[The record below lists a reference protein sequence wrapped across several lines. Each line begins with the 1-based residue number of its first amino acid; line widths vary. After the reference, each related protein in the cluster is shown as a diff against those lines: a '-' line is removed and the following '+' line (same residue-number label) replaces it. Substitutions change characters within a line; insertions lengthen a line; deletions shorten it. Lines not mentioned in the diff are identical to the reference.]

1 MTPTSKSPLPA
12 VLDPLVAAVMEQLK
26 EQVEAKRRVIAEK
39 DQAISAKDLAIA
51 KKDQAL
57 FAAEAIIEQLK
68 EALRLERIR
77 KYGKQS
83 EKLSDLQL
91 QLLDLEPAVSSEEV
105 AGEVERGPL
114 PDASSSAQSDNTTAA
129 KPSSARQKHPG
140 RNELPAHL
148 ERVDKIIPCASE
160 QCACGK
166 CGKEKKVIGYERTEV
181 LSMKPAEYY
190 VTVLLR
196 EKRACVKCEEQG
208 VTTAAVLARIAPKSI
223 FADETIIEFIIRKYA
238 DSLPLFRQ
246 QAMLRRD
253 AGMDVALST
262 INDAVLRVGELL
274 IPVVDGMARDLLSGG
289 YIQADETYCGVQTQ
303 EKKGEN
309 HRAWFW
315 QYSAPG
321 KGVIFDF
328 EMTRGREVPHKFFKN
343 YGGILHT
350 DGYVA
355 YEKDVGN
362 KDVIRACCWAHA
374 RRRFIDALKVQ
385 TKGHVADNKVER
397 VVALMDDL
405 FAIDREARE
414 QSLSLED
421 RHALRQER
429 APALLDE
436 LKPLLLEML
445 ASRAYLKK
453 SVAGQAIAY
462 TLKRWEKLTHFL
474 EHPVIELSTNWAE
487 NSMRPIAIGRRNWL
501 QIGSKEAGPK
511 IAAIFSIMESCRKL
525 GVPVRKYLADVL
537 PGLAD
542 RSIQSLAELTPM
554 AYAAKQAK

>member
-1 MTPTSKSPLPA
+1 
-12 VLDPLVAAVMEQLK
+12 VLDPVVAAVMEQLK

-39 DQAISAKDLAIA
+39 DQAIA

-77 KYGKQS
+77 KFGKQS

-91 QLLDLEPAVSSEEV
+91 ELLTGEPAVSSEEV

-114 PDASSSAQSDNTTAA
+114 PDASASAQPNNTPAA

-148 ERVDKIIPCASE
+148 ERVDKIIPCAPE

-166 CGKEKKVIGYERTEV
+166 CGKEKKIIGYERTEV

-196 EKRACVKCEEQG
+196 EKRACAKCEEDG
-208 VTTAAVLARIAPKSI
+208 VTTAALLARIAPKSI

-253 AGMDVALST
+253 AGIDVALST

-274 IPVVDGMARDLLSGG
+274 IPVVDGMARDLLTGG

-321 KGVIFDF
+321 LGVVFDF
-328 EMTRGREVPHKFFKN
+328 EMTRGREVPREFFKN

-350 DGYVA
+350 DGYAA

-385 TKGHVADNKVER
+385 TKGQVADSKVER
-397 VVALMDDL
+397 VVVLLDGL

-414 QSLSLED
+414 QHLSLED

-445 ASRAYLKK
+445 ASHAYLKK

-462 TLKRWEKLTHFL
+462 TLKRWQKLTHFM

-525 GVPVRKYLADVL
+525 GVPVRQYLADVL

-542 RSIQSLAELTPM
+542 RSIQALAELTPM
-554 AYAAKQAK
+554 AYAAKTAK

>member
-1 MTPTSKSPLPA
+1 MNPTSKSPLPA

-114 PDASSSAQSDNTTAA
+114 ADASSSAQSDNTTAA

-321 KGVIFDF
+321 LGVVFDF

-362 KDVIRACCWAHA
+362 KEVIRACCWAHA

-385 TKGHVADNKVER
+385 TKGHVADSKVER
-397 VVALMDDL
+397 VVALMDGL
-405 FAIDREARE
+405 FAIDREALE
-414 QSLSLED
+414 QKLSLED

>member
-1 MTPTSKSPLPA
+1 MNPASRSPLPA
-12 VLDPLVAAVMEQLK
+12 VLDPVVASIVAQLHEQ
-26 EQVEAKRRVIAEK
+26 IA
-39 DQAISAKDLAIA
+39 S
-51 KKDQAL
+51 KDQAL
-57 FAAEAIIEQLK
+57 HAAEQIIQQLK

-91 QLLDLEPAVSSEEV
+91 ELLTGEPGVSSEEV

-114 PDASSSAQSDNTTAA
+114 PDASASAQSDSTPAA
-129 KPSSARQKHPG
+129 KPSSARHKHPG

-148 ERVDKIIPCASE
+148 VRVDKIIPCAPE

-196 EKRACVKCEEQG
+196 EKRACAKCEERG

-315 QYSAPG
+315 QYSAPA

-328 EMTRGREVPHKFFKN
+328 EMTRGREVPQKFFKS

-385 TKGHVADNKVER
+385 TKGHVADSKVER
-397 VVALMDDL
+397 VVALMDGL

-414 QSLSLED
+414 QNLSLED

-429 APALLDE
+429 APASLDE
-436 LKPLLLEML
+436 LKALLLEML

-525 GVPVRKYLADVL
+525 GVPVRQYLADVL

-542 RSIQSLAELTPM
+542 RSIQSLAELSPM
-554 AYAAKQAK
+554 AYAAKMIE

>member
-1 MTPTSKSPLPA
+1 
-12 VLDPLVAAVMEQLK
+12 MEQLK

-39 DQAISAKDLAIA
+39 DQAISAKDLTIA

-57 FAAEAIIEQLK
+57 AAAEAIIEQLK

-91 QLLDLEPAVSSEEV
+91 ELLAGEPGVSSEEV

-114 PDASSSAQSDNTTAA
+114 PDASASAQSDNTPAA
-129 KPSSARQKHPG
+129 KPSSARHKHPG

-148 ERVDKIIPCASE
+148 ARVDKIIPCAPE

-196 EKRACVKCEEQG
+196 EKRACAKCEERG

-223 FADETIIEFIIRKYA
+223 FADEAIIEFIIRKYA

-321 KGVIFDF
+321 LGVIFDF
-328 EMTRGREVPHKFFKN
+328 EMTRGREVPQKFFKN

-385 TKGHVADNKVER
+385 TKGHVADSKVER
-397 VVALMDDL
+397 AVALMDGL

-436 LKPLLLEML
+436 LKALLLEML

-525 GVPVRKYLADVL
+525 GVPVRQYLADVL

-554 AYAAKQAK
+554 AYAAKMTK

>member
-1 MTPTSKSPLPA
+1 MNPASRSPLPA
-12 VLDPLVAAVMEQLK
+12 VLDPVVASIVAQLK
-26 EQVEAKRRVIAEK
+26 EQLQEQRQKTEA
-39 DQAISAKDLAIA
+39 
-51 KKDQAL
+51 KDQAL
-57 FAAEAIIEQLK
+57 HAAEQIIQQLK

-91 QLLDLEPAVSSEEV
+91 ELLTGEPGVSSEEV

-114 PDASSSAQSDNTTAA
+114 PDASASAQSDNTPAA

-148 ERVDKIIPCASE
+148 ERVDKIIPCAPE

-196 EKRACVKCEEQG
+196 EKRACAKCEERG

-223 FADETIIEFIIRKYA
+223 FADETIIEFILRKYA

-246 QAMLRRD
+246 QTMLRRD

-274 IPVVDGMARDLLSGG
+274 IPVVDGMARDLLTGG

-303 EKKGEN
+303 EKMGEN

-315 QYSAPG
+315 QYSAPA

-328 EMTRGREVPHKFFKN
+328 EMTRGREVPQKFFKN

-385 TKGHVADNKVER
+385 TKGHVADSKVER
-397 VVALMDDL
+397 VVALMDGL

-414 QSLSLED
+414 QNLSLED
-421 RHALRQER
+421 RHVLRHER

-436 LKPLLLEML
+436 LKALLLEML

-462 TLKRWEKLTHFL
+462 TLKRWEKLTHFM

-487 NSMRPIAIGRRNWL
+487 NSMRPIAIP
-501 QIGSKEAGPK
+501 QTFCP
-511 IAAIFSIMESCRKL
+511 CR
-525 GVPVRKYLADVL
+525 
-537 PGLAD
+537 PGIRDSL
-542 RSIQSLAELTPM
+542 SLAPALRAESSLSR
-554 AYAAKQAK
+554 

>member
-1 MTPTSKSPLPA
+1 MNPASMSPLAA
-12 VLDPLVAAVMEQLK
+12 VLDPVAASIVAQLK
-26 EQVEAKRRVIAEK
+26 EQLQQQRQKIEAK
-39 DQAISAKDLAIA
+39 DQAIA

-57 FAAEAIIEQLK
+57 FAAEAIIEQLR

-91 QLLDLEPAVSSEEV
+91 ELLVGEPGVSSEEV

-114 PDASSSAQSDNTTAA
+114 PEQSADDGESKSPTA
-129 KPSSARQKHPG
+129 KQQSARKNHPG

-148 ERVDKIIPCASE
+148 ERVEKIIASAPE

-166 CGKEKKVIGYERTEV
+166 CGKEKKLIGYERTEL
-181 LSMKPAEYY
+181 LSMKPVEYF
-190 VTVLLR
+190 VTVLMR
-196 EKRACVKCEEQG
+196 EKRACTICKEQG
-208 VTTAAVLARIAPKSI
+208 VNTAAAPARIAPKSI

-253 AGMDVALST
+253 AGIDVALST
-262 INDAVLRVGELL
+262 INDAVLGVGELL
-274 IPVVDGMARDLLSGG
+274 IPVVDGMARDLLTGG
-289 YIQADETYCGVQTQ
+289 YVQADETYCGVQTPD
-303 EKKGEN
+303 KKGEN

-315 QYSAPG
+315 QYSAPI

-328 EMTRGREVPHKFFKN
+328 EMTRAREVPREFFKD

-350 DGYVA
+350 DGYAA
-355 YEKDVGN
+355 YEKDVGTKN
-362 KDVIRACCWAHA
+362 VTRACCWAHA

-385 TKGHVADNKVER
+385 TQGHAADSGLER
-397 VVALMDDL
+397 TVALMDEL
-405 FAIDREARE
+405 FTIDREARE
-414 QSLSLED
+414 QSLTLED

-429 APALLDE
+429 APALLE
-436 LKPLLLEML
+436 QLQALLLKMK
-445 ASRAYLKK
+445 ASRVYLKK
-453 SVAGQAIAY
+453 SIAGQAIDY
-462 TLKRWEKLTHFL
+462 TLKRWEKLTCFL
-474 EHPVIELSTNWAE
+474 KHPVIELSTNWAE

-525 GVPVRKYLADVL
+525 GVPIRQYLADVL

-542 RSIQSLAELTPM
+542 RSIQSLAELTPA
-554 AYAAKQAK
+554 AYAAKLAK

>member
-1 MTPTSKSPLPA
+1 MTPTSKSPLRV
-12 VLDPLVAAVMEQLK
+12 VLDPVSAVINAQLTAQLVERDAQLLRL
-26 EQVEAKRRVIAEK
+26 Q
-39 DQAISAKDLAIA
+39 
-51 KKDQAL
+51 QAL
-57 FAAEAIIEQLK
+57 ATSEMRAQKFEE
-68 EALRLERIR
+68 ELRLERIK

-91 QLLDLEPAVSSEEV
+91 KLLDLEPAVSSDEIKAEI
-105 AGEVERGPL
+105 ERGPL
-114 PDASSSAQSDNTTAA
+114 PGSTENDNATE
-129 KPSSARQKHPG
+129 KQRRSRQNHPG
-140 RNELPAHL
+140 RNELPASL
-148 ERVDKIIPCASE
+148 ERIDKIIPCAPE
-160 QCACGK
+160 FCTCGK
-166 CGKEKKVIGYERTEV
+166 CGGDTKVIGYDISEV
-181 LSMKPAEYY
+181 LDRKPAAYF
-190 VTVLLR
+190 VTRVMG
-196 EKRACVKCEEQG
+196 EKRACAHCIEQG
-208 VTTAAVLARIAPKSI
+208 VVTAPTPVRIAPKSI
-223 FADETIIEFIIRKYA
+223 FSDETIICFLISKYA
-238 DSLPLFRQ
+238 DATPLYRQ
-246 QAMLRRD
+246 HAGLLRD
-253 AGMDVALST
+253 FSIDVALST
-262 INDAVLRVGELL
+262 INDAVLRVGEML
-274 IPVVDGMARDLLSGG
+274 IPVIDGMKRDLLTGG
-289 YIQADETYCGVQTQ
+289 YIQADETYCGVQTPD
-303 EKKGEN
+303 KKGEN

-315 QYSAPG
+315 QYSAPT

-328 EMTRGREVPHKFFKN
+328 EMTRGREVPKEFFKN

-350 DGYVA
+350 DGYAA

-385 TKGHVADNKVER
+385 TKGHVADSKVER
-397 VVALMDDL
+397 AVALMDGL

-414 QSLSLED
+414 QNLSLED

-445 ASRAYLKK
+445 ASRTYLKK

-462 TLKRWEKLTHFL
+462 TLKRWQKLTHFL

-525 GVPVRKYLADVL
+525 AVPVRQYLADVL
-537 PGLAD
+537 PGLAE
-542 RSIQSLAELTPM
+542 RSIQSLAELTPA
-554 AYAAKQAK
+554 AYAAKMAK

>member
-1 MTPTSKSPLPA
+1 MNPASRSPLPA
-12 VLDPLVAAVMEQLK
+12 VLDPVVASIVAQLK
-26 EQVEAKRRVIAEK
+26 EQLQEQRQKTEA
-39 DQAISAKDLAIA
+39 
-51 KKDQAL
+51 KDQAL
-57 FAAEAIIEQLK
+57 HAAEQIIQQLK

-91 QLLDLEPAVSSEEV
+91 ELLTGEPGVSSEEV

-114 PDASSSAQSDNTTAA
+114 PDASASAQSDNTPAA

-148 ERVDKIIPCASE
+148 ERVDKIIPCAPE

-196 EKRACVKCEEQG
+196 EKRACAKCEERG

-223 FADETIIEFIIRKYA
+223 FADETIIEFILRKYA

-246 QAMLRRD
+246 QTMLRRD

-274 IPVVDGMARDLLSGG
+274 IPVVDGMARDLLTGG

-303 EKKGEN
+303 EKMGEN

-315 QYSAPG
+315 QYSAPA

-328 EMTRGREVPHKFFKN
+328 EMTRGREVPQKFFKN

-385 TKGHVADNKVER
+385 TKGHVADSKVER
-397 VVALMDDL
+397 VVALMDGL

-414 QSLSLED
+414 QNLSLED
-421 RHALRQER
+421 RHVLRHER

-436 LKPLLLEML
+436 LKALLLEML

-462 TLKRWEKLTHFL
+462 TLKRWEKLTHFM

-525 GVPVRKYLADVL
+525 GVPVRQYLADVL

-554 AYAAKQAK
+554 DYAAKMTK

>member
-1 MTPTSKSPLPA
+1 
-12 VLDPLVAAVMEQLK
+12 VLDPVVASIVAQLHEQ
-26 EQVEAKRRVIAEK
+26 IA
-39 DQAISAKDLAIA
+39 S
-51 KKDQAL
+51 KDQAL
-57 FAAEAIIEQLK
+57 HAAEQIIQQLK

-91 QLLDLEPAVSSEEV
+91 ELLTGEPGVSSEEV

-114 PDASSSAQSDNTTAA
+114 PDASASAQSDSTPAA
-129 KPSSARQKHPG
+129 KPSSARHKHPG

-148 ERVDKIIPCASE
+148 ERVDKIIPCAPE

-196 EKRACVKCEEQG
+196 EKRACAKCEEHG

-315 QYSAPG
+315 QYSAPA

-328 EMTRGREVPHKFFKN
+328 EMTRGREVPQKFFKS

-385 TKGHVADNKVER
+385 TKGHVADSKVER
-397 VVALMDDL
+397 VVALMDGL

-414 QSLSLED
+414 QNLSLED

-429 APALLDE
+429 APASLDE
-436 LKPLLLEML
+436 LKALLLEML

-525 GVPVRKYLADVL
+525 GVPVRQYLADVL

-542 RSIQSLAELTPM
+542 RSIQSLAELSPM
-554 AYAAKQAK
+554 AYAAKMIE

>member
-1 MTPTSKSPLPA
+1 MNPASMSPLAA
-12 VLDPLVAAVMEQLK
+12 VLDPVAASIVAQLK
-26 EQVEAKRRVIAEK
+26 EQLQQQRQKIEAK
-39 DQAISAKDLAIA
+39 DQAIA

-57 FAAEAIIEQLK
+57 FAAEAIIEQLR

-91 QLLDLEPAVSSEEV
+91 ELLVGEPGVSSEEV

-114 PDASSSAQSDNTTAA
+114 PEQSADDGESKSPTA
-129 KPSSARQKHPG
+129 KQQSARKNHPG

-148 ERVDKIIPCASE
+148 ERVEKIIASAPE

-166 CGKEKKVIGYERTEV
+166 CGKEKKLIGYERTEL
-181 LSMKPAEYY
+181 LSMKPVEYF
-190 VTVLLR
+190 VTVLMR
-196 EKRACVKCEEQG
+196 EKRACTACKEQG
-208 VTTAAVLARIAPKSI
+208 VNTAAAPARIAPKSI

-253 AGMDVALST
+253 AGIDVALST
-262 INDAVLRVGELL
+262 INDAVLGVGELL
-274 IPVVDGMARDLLSGG
+274 IPVVDGMARDLLTGG
-289 YIQADETYCGVQTQ
+289 YVQADETYCGVQTPD
-303 EKKGEN
+303 KKGEN

-315 QYSAPG
+315 QYSAPI

-328 EMTRGREVPHKFFKN
+328 EMTRAREVPREFFKD

-350 DGYVA
+350 DGYAA
-355 YEKDVGN
+355 YEKDVGTKN
-362 KDVIRACCWAHA
+362 VTRACCWAHA

-385 TKGHVADNKVER
+385 TQGHAADSGLER
-397 VVALMDDL
+397 TVALMDEL
-405 FAIDREARE
+405 FTIDREARE
-414 QSLSLED
+414 QSLTLED

-429 APALLDE
+429 APALLE
-436 LKPLLLEML
+436 QLQALLLKMK
-445 ASRAYLKK
+445 ASRVYLKK
-453 SVAGQAIAY
+453 SIAGQAIDY
-462 TLKRWEKLTHFL
+462 TLKRWEKLTCFL
-474 EHPVIELSTNWAE
+474 KHPVIELSTNWAE

-525 GVPVRKYLADVL
+525 GVPIRQYLADVL

-542 RSIQSLAELTPM
+542 RSIQSLAELTPA
-554 AYAAKQAK
+554 AYAAKLAK

>member
-1 MTPTSKSPLPA
+1 MNPASMSPLPA
-12 VLDPLVAAVMEQLK
+12 VLDPVVAAIMEQLK
-26 EQVEAKRRVIAEK
+26 EQVEAKRQVIAEK
-39 DQAISAKDLAIA
+39 DQAISAKDQAIA
-51 KKDQAL
+51 KRDQAL

-91 QLLDLEPAVSSEEV
+91 ELLAGEPGVSSEEV

-114 PDASSSAQSDNTTAA
+114 PDASASTLPDNTPAA
-129 KPSSARQKHPG
+129 TPSSTRHKHPG
-140 RNELPAHL
+140 RNELPSHL
-148 ERVDKIIPCASE
+148 ERVEKIIACAPE

-196 EKRACVKCEEQG
+196 EKRACAKCEECG

-274 IPVVDGMARDLLSGG
+274 IPVVDGMKRDLLTGG
-289 YIQADETYCGVQTQ
+289 YIQADETYCGVQTPD
-303 EKKGEN
+303 KKGEN

-328 EMTRGREVPHKFFKN
+328 EMTRAREVPQKFFKN
-343 YGGILHT
+343 YSGILHT
-350 DGYVA
+350 DGYAA

-362 KDVIRACCWAHA
+362 KDVMRACCWAHA

-385 TKGHVADNKVER
+385 TKGHVADSKVER
-397 VVALMDDL
+397 AVALMDGL

-414 QSLSLED
+414 QNLSLED

-445 ASRAYLKK
+445 ASRTYLKK

-462 TLKRWEKLTHFL
+462 TLKRWQKLTHFL

-525 GVPVRKYLADVL
+525 GVPVRQYLAAVL

-542 RSIQSLAELTPM
+542 RSIQNLADLTPV
-554 AYAAKQAK
+554 AYAAKMAK

>member
-1 MTPTSKSPLPA
+1 MNTGDLMTYPHADLRKYVQMDCAPKSSLPT
-12 VLDPLVAAVMEQLK
+12 VLDPFAAS
-26 EQVEAKRRVIAEK
+26 VIAQLHE
-39 DQAISAKDLAIA
+39 QIA
-51 KKDQAL
+51 SKDQAL
-57 FAAEAIIEQLK
+57 HAAEEIIQQLK

-77 KYGKQS
+77 QFGKQS

-91 QLLDLEPAVSSEEV
+91 ELLADEPGVSSEEV

-114 PDASSSAQSDNTTAA
+114 PDASASSLPGNTSAA

-140 RNELPAHL
+140 RNEFPAHL
-148 ERVDKIIPCASE
+148 ERVEKIIACAPN

-196 EKRACVKCEEQG
+196 EKRACAKCEEHG
-208 VTTAAVLARIAPKSI
+208 VATAAVLARIAPKSI
-223 FADETIIEFIIRKYA
+223 FADETIIEFILRKYA

-246 QAMLRRD
+246 RAMLRRD
-253 AGMDVALST
+253 AGIDVALST
-262 INDAVLRVGELL
+262 INDAVLRVGQLL
-274 IPVVDGMARDLLSGG
+274 IPVVDGMARDLLTGG
-289 YIQADETYCGVQTQ
+289 YIQADETYCGVQTP

-315 QYSAPG
+315 QYSAPE

-328 EMTRGREVPHKFFKN
+328 EMTRGREVPQQFFKN

-385 TKGHVADNKVER
+385 TKGQVADSKAER
-397 VVALMDDL
+397 AVALMDGL
-405 FAIDREARE
+405 FAIDREAHE
-414 QSLSLED
+414 QKLSLED

-445 ASRAYLKK
+445 ASPTYLKK

-462 TLKRWEKLTHFL
+462 TLKRWEKLTHFMK
-474 EHPVIELSTNWAE
+474 HPVIELSTNWAE

-525 GVPVRKYLADVL
+525 GVPVRQYLADVL

-554 AYAAKQAK
+554 AYAAKLAK

>member
-1 MTPTSKSPLPA
+1 MNPASMSPLAA
-12 VLDPLVAAVMEQLK
+12 VLDPVAASIVAQLK
-26 EQVEAKRRVIAEK
+26 EQLQQQRQKIEAK
-39 DQAISAKDLAIA
+39 DQAIA

-57 FAAEAIIEQLK
+57 FAAEAIIEQLR

-91 QLLDLEPAVSSEEV
+91 ELLVGEPGVSSEEV

-114 PDASSSAQSDNTTAA
+114 PEQSADDGESKSPTA
-129 KPSSARQKHPG
+129 KQQSARKNHPG

-148 ERVDKIIPCASE
+148 ERVEKIIASAPE

-166 CGKEKKVIGYERTEV
+166 CGKEKKLIGYERTEL
-181 LSMKPAEYY
+181 LSMKPVEYF
-190 VTVLLR
+190 VTVLMR
-196 EKRACVKCEEQG
+196 EKRACTICKEQG
-208 VTTAAVLARIAPKSI
+208 VNTAAAPARIAPKSI

-253 AGMDVALST
+253 AGIDVALST
-262 INDAVLRVGELL
+262 INDAVLGVGELL
-274 IPVVDGMARDLLSGG
+274 IPVVDGMARDLLTGG
-289 YIQADETYCGVQTQ
+289 YVQADETYCGVQTPD
-303 EKKGEN
+303 KKGEN

-315 QYSAPG
+315 QYSAPI

-328 EMTRGREVPHKFFKN
+328 EMTRAREVPREFFKN

-350 DGYVA
+350 DGYAA
-355 YEKDVGN
+355 YEKDVGTKN
-362 KDVIRACCWAHA
+362 VTRACCWAHA

-385 TKGHVADNKVER
+385 TQGHAADSGLER
-397 VVALMDDL
+397 TVALMDEL
-405 FAIDREARE
+405 FTIDREARE

-429 APALLDE
+429 APALLE
-436 LKPLLLEML
+436 QLQALLLKMK
-445 ASRAYLKK
+445 ASRVYLKK
-453 SVAGQAIAY
+453 SIAGQAIDY
-462 TLKRWEKLTHFL
+462 TLKRWEKLTCFL
-474 EHPVIELSTNWAE
+474 KHPVIELSTNWAE

-525 GVPVRKYLADVL
+525 GVPIRQYLADVL

-542 RSIQSLAELTPM
+542 RSIQSLAELTPA
-554 AYAAKQAK
+554 AYAAKLAK

>member
-1 MTPTSKSPLPA
+1 MNPVSKSPLPA
-12 VLDPLVAAVMEQLK
+12 VLDPVVAAIMEQLE

-91 QLLDLEPAVSSEEV
+91 QLLDLEPAVSGEEV

-114 PDASSSAQSDNTTAA
+114 ADASASTLPGNTPAA

-148 ERVDKIIPCASE
+148 ERVDKIIPCAPE

-208 VTTAAVLARIAPKSI
+208 VTTAALFARIAPKSI
-223 FADETIIEFIIRKYA
+223 FADETIIEFILRKYA

-274 IPVVDGMARDLLSGG
+274 IPVVDGMARDLLTGG

-303 EKKGEN
+303 EKKGHN

-315 QYSAPG
+315 QYSAPA
-321 KGVIFDF
+321 KGVVFDF
-328 EMTRGREVPHKFFKN
+328 EMTRGREVPQKFFKN

-385 TKGHVADNKVER
+385 AKGHVADSKVER
-397 VVALMDDL
+397 AVALMDGL
-405 FAIDREARE
+405 FAIDHEARE
-414 QSLSLED
+414 QKLSLED

-436 LKPLLLEML
+436 LKALLLEML
-445 ASRAYLKK
+445 ASQAYLKK

-462 TLKRWEKLTHFL
+462 TLKRWEKLTHFM

-487 NSMRPIAIGRRNWL
+487 NSMRPIAIGR
-501 QIGSKEAGPK
+501 
-511 IAAIFSIMESCRKL
+511 
-525 GVPVRKYLADVL
+525 
-537 PGLAD
+537 
-542 RSIQSLAELTPM
+542 SLCPTF
-554 AYAAKQAK
+554 

>member
-1 MTPTSKSPLPA
+1 MNPASMSPLAA
-12 VLDPLVAAVMEQLK
+12 VLDPVVAAVMEQLK

-39 DQAISAKDLAIA
+39 DQAISAKDQAIA

-91 QLLDLEPAVSSEEV
+91 ELLAGEPGVSSEEV

-114 PDASSSAQSDNTTAA
+114 PDASASTLPGNTPAA

-140 RNELPAHL
+140 RNDFPAHL
-148 ERVDKIIPCASE
+148 ERVEKIIASAPE

-166 CGKEKKVIGYERTEV
+166 CGKERKVIGYERTEV

-196 EKRACVKCEEQG
+196 EKRACAKCEEHG

-253 AGMDVALST
+253 AGIDVALST

-274 IPVVDGMARDLLSGG
+274 IPVVDGMARDLLTGG
-289 YIQADETYCGVQTQ
+289 YIQADETYCGVQTP

-315 QYSAPG
+315 QYSAPA

-328 EMTRGREVPHKFFKN
+328 EMTRGREVPQNFFKN

-350 DGYVA
+350 DGYAA

-385 TKGHVADNKVER
+385 TKGHVADSKVER
-397 VVALMDDL
+397 AVALMDGL
-405 FAIDREARE
+405 FAIDCEARE

-421 RHALRQER
+421 RHELRQER

-436 LKPLLLEML
+436 LKALLLEML

-462 TLKRWEKLTHFL
+462 TLKRWEKLTHFM

-525 GVPVRKYLADVL
+525 AVPIRQYLADVL

-554 AYAAKQAK
+554 AYAAKLTK